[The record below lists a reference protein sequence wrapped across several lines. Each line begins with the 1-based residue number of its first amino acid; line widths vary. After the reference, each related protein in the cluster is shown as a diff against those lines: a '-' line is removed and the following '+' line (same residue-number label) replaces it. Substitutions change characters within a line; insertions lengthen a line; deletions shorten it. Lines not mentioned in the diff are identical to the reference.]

1 MKQLDENLPSHLE
14 EILKQ
19 STSDKMPEKLVND
32 ENLLQSDDSDE
43 DDESIPPP
51 IDVQD
56 QEAKDVCF
64 TLIKIVYL
72 PPCVFGMNINV
83 GFAAS

>member
-19 STSDKMPEKLVND
+19 STSDEMAEKLVND
-32 ENLLQSDDSDE
+32 ENLLQSDDSHE
-43 DDESIPPP
+43 DDESILPP
-51 IDVQD
+51 IDVQ
-56 QEAKDVCF
+56 EAKNVCV
-64 TLIKIVYL
+64 TLIKIGYF
-72 PPCVFGMNINV
+72 PPCVFGMNMNV